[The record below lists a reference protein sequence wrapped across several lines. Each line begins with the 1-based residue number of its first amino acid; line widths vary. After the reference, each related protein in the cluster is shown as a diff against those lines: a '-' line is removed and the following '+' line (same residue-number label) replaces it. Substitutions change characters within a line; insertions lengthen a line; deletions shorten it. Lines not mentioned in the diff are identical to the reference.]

1 MRSLLETPKDA
12 LSRRLAAL
20 ARLSGATL
28 SLDGDYPGW
37 TPDASS
43 KLFAATRTVF
53 RDYLGR
59 EPRIEVI
66 PAGLECGLMQERLP
80 EVEMV
85 SFGPTIEGAHTPRE
99 RVEIATVAECWEL
112 LLRVLKNTPA

>member
-1 MRSLLETPKDA
+1 M
-12 LSRRLAAL
+12 
-20 ARLSGATL
+20 
-28 SLDGDYPGW
+28 
-37 TPDASS
+37 
-43 KLFAATRTVF
+43 F

-99 RVEIATVAECWEL
+99 RMEIATVAECWEL

>member
-1 MRSLLETPKDA
+1 M
-12 LSRRLAAL
+12 
-20 ARLSGATL
+20 ARVTVEDCVDKIPNRFDLV
-28 SLDGDYPGW
+28 
-37 TPDASS
+37 
-43 KLFAATRTVF
+43 LFAATRAVF

-99 RVEIATVAECWEL
+99 RMEIATVAECWEL